1 MVGLDLTP
9 DTISQEHI
17 LVFPVHQTANYKT
30 LLCNVRLWRRLMGSP
45 YSKSIVITY
54 DQDSSSYRVK
64 TSALRECSQLAAMYA
79 QKFVI
84 EDNVKANADFRHD
97 QQQKTLDRYFEFYKF
112 CILRRNSTIKIK

>member
-1 MVGLDLTP
+1 
-9 DTISQEHI
+9 
-17 LVFPVHQTANYKT
+17 
-30 LLCNVRLWRRLMGSP
+30 MGSP

-54 DQDSSSYRVK
+54 DQDSFRVK

-84 EDNVKANADFRHD
+84 EDNVNSNVNFRQG